1 MTTPAMR
8 GIEDALPIA
17 ERFGDDLALA
27 HARSTLGF
35 ALAHRDTDA
44 ERDRG
49 QKLLAEVSD
58 VFLRRVYLLCELPI
72 VNIYV
77 ARERARRGDDDLAAA
92 EAEID
97 RVENLP
103 ADFRWVARDIAV
115 TRRPTGSFAIGIAR
129 VRVHGGRRASF
140 TRPHFAHLPAT
151 LGDGRA
157 ACQHI
162 AHNLPTVTDVCS
174 DHQ

>member
-1 MTTPAMR
+1 MTTTAMR

-77 ARERARRGDDDLAAA
+77 RGRGPAAA
-92 EAEID
+92 M
-97 RVENLP
+97 
-103 ADFRWVARDIAV
+103 V
-115 TRRPTGSFAIGIAR
+115 TSRQPKPKSTGSRTSLLTSVG
-129 VRVHGGRRASF
+129 
-140 TRPHFAHLPAT
+140 
-151 LGDGRA
+151 
-157 ACQHI
+157 
-162 AHNLPTVTDVCS
+162 
-174 DHQ
+174 

>member
-1 MTTPAMR
+1 MATTAMR

-115 TRRPTGSFAIGIAR
+115 TTRPTGSFAIGIAR
-129 VRVHGGRRASF
+129 
-140 TRPHFAHLPAT
+140 TPCEPHSPTFAHLPAT

-162 AHNLPTVTDVCS
+162 AHNLPTVTDICS

>member
-1 MTTPAMR
+1 MLYPLQNDSVMTLRWPTPDR
-8 GIEDALPIA
+8 LWALRCRTA
-17 ERFGDDLALA
+17 TRN
-27 HARSTLGF
+27 
-35 ALAHRDTDA
+35 A

-103 ADFRWVARDIAV
+103 ADFRWVARYIAV
-115 TRRPTGSFAIGIAR
+115 TTRPTGSFAIGIAR
-129 VRVHGGRRASF
+129 VRVHGGRRASL
-140 TRPHFAHLPAT
+140 TRAHFARLPAT

-162 AHNLPTVTDVCS
+162 AHNLPTVTDICS

>member
-1 MTTPAMR
+1 MF
-8 GIEDALPIA
+8 LP
-17 ERFGDDLALA
+17 
-27 HARSTLGF
+27 
-35 ALAHRDTDA
+35 
-44 ERDRG
+44 
-49 QKLLAEVSD
+49 
-58 VFLRRVYLLCELPI
+58 RVYLLCELPI

-77 ARERARRGDDDLAAA
+77 ARERARRGDNDLAAA

-129 VRVHGGRRASF
+129 VHRGRRASF

-151 LGDGRA
+151 LGDGRGVPTY
-157 ACQHI
+157 CPQF
-162 AHNLPTVTDVCS
+162 AHSYRHL
-174 DHQ
+174 Q